1 MTFLSNQIEGQGN
14 DNYNCRNNT
23 TIDTEKAIYMKIA
36 IATESADVSSEVST
50 QGARALHYLIFDGN
64 GNLKEIIANP
74 YVGDEKS
81 VGPNVAILLAQM
93 GVNKVI
99 AGRFGSKFKEVLEQ
113 NKIECI
119 VNTGFAAQLIKD
131 LIQ

>member
-1 MTFLSNQIEGQGN
+1 
-14 DNYNCRNNT
+14 
-23 TIDTEKAIYMKIA
+23 MKIA
-36 IATESADVSSEVST
+36 IATEDADISSEVST

-74 YVGDEKS
+74 YVSNEKN
-81 VGPNVAILLAQM
+81 VGPGVATLLAQM
-93 GVNKVI
+93 GVNKVV
-99 AGRFGSKFKEVLEQ
+99 AGRFGPKFKEVLEQ

-119 VNTGFAAQLIKD
+119 VNTGFAAQLVKD